1 MRYVCLLL
9 LVLGVM
15 LPLPAAAEQ
24 PLVTFEGAIGAT
36 PAAIANNA
44 LIINVTRGVNPG
56 GRPWVIESLK
66 AEVKIDG
73 RISVEGRGLL
83 LGGGDAIGTPAN
95 PPQMV
100 RARLFCGPA
109 ATATVHQTGLVQ
121 LEPNGDFRIDDVL
134 VPVAPTT
141 VALPPDPCT
150 SPVLLIVS
158 AGGNWFAAG
167 IVK

>member
-1 MRYVCLLL
+1 M
-9 LVLGVM
+9 
-15 LPLPAAAEQ
+15 
-24 PLVTFEGAIGAT
+24 T
-36 PAAIANNA
+36 PA
-44 LIINVTRGVNPG
+44 

-66 AEVKIDG
+66 AEVKTDG

-83 LGGGDAIGTPAN
+83 IGGGDAIGTNAN
-95 PPQMV
+95 QSV

-109 ATATVHQTGLVQ
+109 ATATVHQTALVP

-134 VPVAPTT
+134 LPVAPTT
-141 VALPPDPCT
+141 GATPPDPCT